1 MGPMKGVD
9 RRRQTRQLA
18 ELAGHDIIAGD
29 VVRHVPE
36 FGARIAGW
44 ALPVENHIPIGES
57 NMLADGA
64 TWRVKATGISL
75 ARACLRAVRQFAITS
90 VGIVFPSDSAPRSS

>member
-1 MGPMKGVD
+1 MVPMKGVD

-36 FGARIAGW
+36 FGARIAGG
-44 ALPVENHIPIGES
+44 ALPVENHIPPLGFES
-57 NMLADGA
+57 FDP
-64 TWRVKATGISL
+64 TWVDR
-75 ARACLRAVRQFAITS
+75 
-90 VGIVFPSDSAPRSS
+90 